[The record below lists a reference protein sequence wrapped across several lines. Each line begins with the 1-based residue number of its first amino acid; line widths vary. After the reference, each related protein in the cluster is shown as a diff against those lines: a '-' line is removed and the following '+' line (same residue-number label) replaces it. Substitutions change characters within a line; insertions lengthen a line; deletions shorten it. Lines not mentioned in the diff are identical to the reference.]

1 MSNFGKN
8 LIIKKRNS
16 PIDEKEMFCG
26 LVDLLENV
34 VLRGQEMF
42 DNYNLNLSEYDEDFY
57 IIIENLLVLNFGE
70 WKTELVLWYVWER
83 KNPEGEIAPMEWTNE
98 DTDETKTIILKNSEE
113 LWNVLQEIEGKK

>member
-1 MSNFGKN
+1 MSSFGKN

-26 LVDLLENV
+26 LVDLLENI

-83 KNPEGEIAPMEWTNE
+83 KSPEGEIAAMEWTNE
-98 DTDETKTIILKNSEE
+98 DTNETKTIILKTSEE
-113 LWNVLQEIEGKK
+113 LWDVLQEIEGKE

>member
-1 MSNFGKN
+1 MSSFGKN

-42 DNYNLNLSEYDEDFY
+42 DNYNLNLSEYDDDFY

-83 KNPEGEIAPMEWTNE
+83 KNLEGEIAPMEWTNE
-98 DTDETKTIILKNSEE
+98 DTNETKTIILKTSEE
-113 LWNVLQEIEGKK
+113 LWNVLQEIEGKE

>member
-98 DTDETKTIILKNSEE
+98 DTDETKTIILKTSEE
-113 LWNVLQEIEGKK
+113 LWDVLQEIEGKK

>member
-1 MSNFGKN
+1 MSSFGKN

-26 LVDLLENV
+26 LVDLLENI

-70 WKTELVLWYVWER
+70 WKTELILWYVWER
-83 KNPEGEIAPMEWTNE
+83 KNPEGEIAAMEWTNE
-98 DTDETKTIILKNSEE
+98 DTNETKTIILKTSEE
-113 LWNVLQEIEGKK
+113 LWDVLQEIEGKE